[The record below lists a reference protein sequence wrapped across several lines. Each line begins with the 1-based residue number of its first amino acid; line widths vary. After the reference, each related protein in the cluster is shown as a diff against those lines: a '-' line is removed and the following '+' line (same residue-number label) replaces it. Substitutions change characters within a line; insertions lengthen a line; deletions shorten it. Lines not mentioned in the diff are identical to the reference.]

1 MFSQHR
7 EVQICLNQS
16 TFHAAQIAAL
26 SAPYEN
32 PLNSTFGL
40 DDRELLIAKELRM
53 STNPKPSAVLYAND
67 ITRVANFYAKAI
79 GFSITHTEASHV
91 VLESSIF
98 QLVVHA
104 IPTEIAAT
112 IEIAT
117 PPIRREDTP
126 IKLGFPVA
134 SISATRIAAA
144 KHGGE
149 LNAQDREWEFQGR
162 RVCDGHDPEGNVIQ
176 VSEAV

>member
-1 MFSQHR
+1 MPSH
-7 EVQICLNQS
+7 
-16 TFHAAQIAAL
+16 
-26 SAPYEN
+26 
-32 PLNSTFGL
+32 
-40 DDRELLIAKELRM
+40 
-53 STNPKPSAVLYAND
+53 PKPSAVLYAND
-67 ITRVANFYAKAI
+67 ITRVATFYAKAI
-79 GFSITHTEASHV
+79 GFDITHTETSHT
-91 VLESSIF
+91 VLDSSIF

-104 IPTEIAAT
+104 IPADIAAT

-134 SISATRIAAA
+134 SIGATRIAAA

-149 LNAQDREWEFQGR
+149 LNAKDREWEFQGR

-176 VSEAV
+176 VSEGI

>member
-1 MFSQHR
+1 MFSQYR
-7 EVQICLNQS
+7 EVRICLNRS
-16 TFHAAQIAAL
+16 TFHPAQIAAL

-32 PLNSTFGL
+32 HLDSTFGL

-53 STNPKPSAVLYAND
+53 SANSKASAVLFAKD
-67 ITRVANFYAKAI
+67 ITRVATFYANAI
-79 GFSITHTEASHV
+79 GFSITHTDTSHV
-91 VLESSIF
+91 VLESPTF

-104 IPTEIAAT
+104 IPAEIAAT

-149 LNAQDREWEFQGR
+149 LNAKDREWEFQGR
-162 RVCDGHDPEGNVIQ
+162 RICDGHDPEGNVIQ
-176 VSEAV
+176 VSEGI